1 MSTHSF
7 QNRLASESSPY
18 LRQHATNPVDWYP
31 WGDAAFEQ
39 ARSTDRP
46 ILLSIGYSACHWCHV
61 MEQESFENP
70 AIAEIMNRHY
80 VSIKVDREERP
91 DLDEIYMTAV
101 QLLTGSGGWP
111 MTVFL
116 LTDLRPFYGGTYF
129 PPDDRHGR
137 PGFPRILES
146 LADAYRGQRD
156 VVEENAA
163 RISTSLNPA
172 SDLVGGKSALD
183 DGIIDAALQS
193 YETAFDGTYGGFG
206 SSPKFPSSMALSL
219 LLRYHR
225 SRGNASALEM
235 VDLTLNRMARGGV
248 YDQLGGGFHRY
259 SVDDRWLVPHFE
271 KMLYDNALLSSIYG
285 EAYQATG
292 NQFYLHVVEEVLDYV
307 LREMTQPEGG
317 FYSTQDA
324 DSEGVEGKF
333 FVWTPAQVQEVL
345 GEPDASIF
353 MRCFDVTPEGNFEDG
368 NSILHVPNEFENA
381 ARFLQLDE
389 TDVLEIV
396 KRSRSAL
403 FERRQLRPAP
413 FLDKKVIT
421 SWNGLMITSMAKAY
435 QISGR
440 DEFLDAAR
448 KAAEFIL
455 QRMVEEDRLLHVY
468 KDGLARVRGF
478 QDDYSCFVVGLLDLF
493 ESDFDFRWL
502 DAAARWTGLM
512 VERFWDERDGGF
524 YFSEAGQADLIVR
537 TKSMFD
543 NAVPS
548 GNSTALFGLLRL
560 AALTGDRSLR
570 DKAEQ
575 TLGAFGKLL
584 RESPTA
590 CPHMIGALEL
600 LQESATEIAI
610 VGESDG
616 KQEMLAAIHQRF
628 IPNKIIVTDDALS
641 SGGSCE
647 AIPLLRDKGVGNDAV
662 VAAFVCRNQTCS
674 APLSTAGDLMELLAR
689 NPNQSR

>member
-1 MSTHSF
+1 MTTNSF

-18 LRQHATNPVDWYP
+18 LRQHANNPVDWYP
-31 WGDAAFEQ
+31 WGDEAFGQ
-39 ARSTDRP
+39 ARSADRP

-70 AIAEIMNRHY
+70 AIAELMNRNY

-116 LTDLRPFYGGTYF
+116 LPDLRPFYGGTYF
-129 PPDDRHGR
+129 PPNDGHGR

-146 LADAYRGQRD
+146 LAEAYRSQRN

-163 RISTSLNPA
+163 RISSSLNPA
-172 SDLVGGKSALD
+172 GDLVGGRSDLD
-183 DGIIDAALQS
+183 DGIIDAAFQS
-193 YETAFDGTYGGFG
+193 YATAFDGTYGGFG
-206 SSPKFPSSMALSL
+206 SAPKFPSSMVLSL
-219 LLRYHR
+219 LLRHHR
-225 SRGNASALEM
+225 SSGDASALEM

-259 SVDDRWLVPHFE
+259 SVDERWHVPHFE
-271 KMLYDNALLSSIYG
+271 KMLYDNALLSAVYG

-292 NQFYLHVVEEVLDYV
+292 NQFYLQVVEEVLDYV
-307 LREMTQPEGG
+307 LREMTQPAGG

-333 FVWTPAQVQEVL
+333 FVWTSAEVQEVL
-345 GEPDASIF
+345 AEPDASIF
-353 MRCFDVTPEGNFEDG
+353 MRCFDITLDGNFEDG
-368 NSILHVPNEFENA
+368 NSILHVPNEFENV
-381 ARFLQLDE
+381 ARFFQLDE
-389 TDVLEIV
+389 TDLLEITR
-396 KRSRSAL
+396 RSRSAL
-403 FERRQLRPAP
+403 FERRHLRPAP
-413 FLDKKVIT
+413 FLDRKVIT

-440 DEFLDAAR
+440 EEFLEAAR
-448 KAAEFIL
+448 RAAEFIL
-455 QRMVEEDRLLHVY
+455 EHMVEEGRLLHVY
-468 KDGLARVRGF
+468 KDGQARVRGF

-560 AALTGDRSLR
+560 AALTGDRALR
-570 DKAEQ
+570 EKAEQ

-584 RESPTA
+584 GESPTA
-590 CPHMIGALEL
+590 CPHMISALEL
-600 LQESATEIAI
+600 LQESATEIVI
-610 VGESDG
+610 VGEPSG
-616 KQEMLAAIHQRF
+616 KRELLAAIHQRF
-628 IPNKIIVTDDALS
+628 IPNKIIVTDDVIG

-647 AIPLLRDKGVGNDAV
+647 AVPLLWDKGVRNDAS

-674 APLSTAGDLMELLAR
+674 APVSTANDLMELLAHHIGD
-689 NPNQSR
+689 P

>member
-1 MSTHSF
+1 MTTNPF

-18 LRQHATNPVDWYP
+18 LRQHANNPVDWYP
-31 WGDAAFEQ
+31 WGDEAFEQ
-39 ARSTDRP
+39 ARSADRP

-70 AIAEIMNRHY
+70 AIAELMNRHY

-101 QLLTGSGGWP
+101 QRLTGSGGWP

-116 LTDLRPFYGGTYF
+116 LPDLRPFYGGTYF
-129 PPDDRHGR
+129 PPNDGHGR

-146 LADAYRGQRD
+146 LAEAYRSQRN

-163 RISTSLNPA
+163 RISSSLNPA
-172 SDLVGGKSALD
+172 SDLVGGRSDLD
-183 DGIIDAALQS
+183 DGIIDAAFQS
-193 YETAFDGTYGGFG
+193 YATAFDETHGGFG
-206 SSPKFPSSMALSL
+206 SAPKFPSSMALSL
-219 LLRYHR
+219 LLRHHR
-225 SRGNASALEM
+225 SSGDASALEM

-259 SVDDRWLVPHFE
+259 SVDERWHVPHFE
-271 KMLYDNALLSSIYG
+271 KMLYDNALLSAVYG

-292 NQFYLHVVEEVLDYV
+292 NQFYLQVVEEVLDYV

-317 FYSTQDA
+317 FYATQDA

-333 FVWTPAQVQEVL
+333 FVWTPAEVQEVL
-345 GEPDASIF
+345 AEPDASIF
-353 MRCFDVTPEGNFEDG
+353 MRCFNVTPDGNFEEG
-368 NSILHVPNEFENA
+368 NSILHVPSEFENV
-381 ARFLQLDE
+381 ARFFQLDE
-389 TDVLEIV
+389 TALLEITR
-396 KRSRSAL
+396 RSRSAL
-403 FERRQLRPAP
+403 FDRRQLRPAP
-413 FLDKKVIT
+413 FLDTKIIT

-440 DEFLDAAR
+440 EEFLEVAR
-448 KAAEFIL
+448 RAAEFIL
-455 QRMVEEDRLLHVY
+455 EHMVEEARLLHVY
-468 KDGLARVRGF
+468 KDGQARVRGF

-502 DAAARWTGLM
+502 EAAARWTGLM

-560 AALTGDRSLR
+560 AALTGDRSWR
-570 DKAEQ
+570 EKAEQ
-575 TLGAFGKLL
+575 TFCAFGKLL
-584 RESPTA
+584 GESPTA
-590 CPHMIGALEL
+590 CPHMISALEL
-600 LQESATEIAI
+600 LQESPTEIAI
-610 VGESDG
+610 VGEPNG
-616 KQEMLAAIHQRF
+616 KRELLAAIHQRF
-628 IPNKIIVTDDALS
+628 IPNKIIVTDDVIG

-647 AIPLLRDKGVGNDAV
+647 AIPLLRDKGVRNDGS

-674 APLSTAGDLMELLAR
+674 APASTVNDLVELLAHHAGD
-689 NPNQSR
+689 P